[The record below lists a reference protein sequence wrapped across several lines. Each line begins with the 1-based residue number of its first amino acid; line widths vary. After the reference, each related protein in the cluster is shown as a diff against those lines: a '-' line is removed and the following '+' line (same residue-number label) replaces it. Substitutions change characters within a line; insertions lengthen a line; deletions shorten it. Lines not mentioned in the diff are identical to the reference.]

1 MIKNLNEILEKHLK
15 WLNDENGGER
25 ANLSGTNLSGANL
38 SGADLSGADLSRAN
52 LSGADLSGA
61 DLRIADLSGADL
73 SRTNLSGT
81 NLSGTCLRGADLRI
95 ADLSRTCLRGANLS
109 GTNLS
114 EACLRGADL
123 YIADLSGADLRIA
136 DLSGADLSRANLSGT
151 NLSRANLRGANL
163 SGTEIELTLLNKFY
177 PICCPEAG
185 SFVGWKKV
193 RGDLIVKLEV
203 TENAKRSSA
212 FGRKCRCNEAKVL
225 DIQNLDGTSADVTE
239 VYSKHDANFA
249 YRVGE
254 TVRVDNFDEDRRNEC
269 APGIHFFIT
278 RQEAVDY

>member
-15 WLNDENGGER
+15 WLNDENDGER
-25 ANLSGTNLSGANL
+25 ADLSGANLSGANLRGANLRGANLSGANLRGADLSVANLSGANL
-38 SGADLSGADLSRAN
+38 SGADLSGAN
-52 LSGADLSGA
+52 
-61 DLRIADLSGADL
+61 
-73 SRTNLSGT
+73 
-81 NLSGTCLRGADLRI
+81 LRG
-95 ADLSRTCLRGANLS
+95 
-109 GTNLS
+109 
-114 EACLRGADL
+114 
-123 YIADLSGADLRIA
+123 
-136 DLSGADLSRANLSGT
+136 
-151 NLSRANLRGANL
+151 ANLRGANL
-163 SGTEIELTLLNKFY
+163 SGANLRGADLRGADLRGTKIELMLVNKFY

-193 RGDLIVKLEV
+193 RGNFIVKLEV

>member
-15 WLNDENGGER
+15 WLNDENDGER
-25 ANLSGTNLSGANL
+25 ANLCGADLSGANL
-38 SGADLSGADLSRAN
+38 SGADLSGAYFCGAYFYRAN
-52 LSGADLSGA
+52 
-61 DLRIADLSGADL
+61 
-73 SRTNLSGT
+73 
-81 NLSGTCLRGADLRI
+81 LRGADLRG
-95 ADLSRTCLRGANLS
+95 AD
-109 GTNLS
+109 
-114 EACLRGADL
+114 LRGADL
-123 YIADLSGADLRIA
+123 RGAYFSGADLCENKI
-136 DLSGADLSRANLSGT
+136 DPM
-151 NLSRANLRGANL
+151 
-163 SGTEIELTLLNKFY
+163 LLNKFY

-193 RGDLIVKLEV
+193 RGNFIVKLEV

-254 TVRVDNFDEDRRNEC
+254 TVRVDNFDEDRKNEC

-278 RQEAVDY
+278 RQEAIDY

>member
-25 ANLSGTNLSGANL
+25 ADLSGANLYGANLYRADLSGANLSGANL
-38 SGADLSGADLSRAN
+38 SGANLSGANLYRAN
-52 LSGADLSGA
+52 LSGA
-61 DLRIADLSGADL
+61 
-73 SRTNLSGT
+73 NLY
-81 NLSGTCLRGADLRI
+81 
-95 ADLSRTCLRGANLS
+95 GANLS
-109 GTNLS
+109 G
-114 EACLRGADL
+114 
-123 YIADLSGADLRIA
+123 
-136 DLSGADLSRANLSGT
+136 ANLYET
-151 NLSRANLRGANL
+151 K
-163 SGTEIELTLLNKFY
+163 IELMLVNKFY

-239 VYSKHDANFA
+239 VYSKHDTNFA

-254 TVRVDNFDEDRRNEC
+254 TVRVDNFDEDRKNEC

>member
-25 ANLSGTNLSGANL
+25 ADLRGADLRGADLRGANLSVANLSVANLSGANL
-38 SGADLSGADLSRAN
+38 RGAN
-52 LSGADLSGA
+52 LRLA
-61 DLRIADLSGADL
+61 DLR
-73 SRTNLSGT
+73 GT
-81 NLSGTCLRGADLRI
+81 NLSGV
-95 ADLSRTCLRGANLS
+95 S
-109 GTNLS
+109 
-114 EACLRGADL
+114 L
-123 YIADLSGADLRIA
+123 YRADLSG
-136 DLSGADLSRANLSGT
+136 
-151 NLSRANLRGANL
+151 ANLRGANL
-163 SGTEIELTLLNKFY
+163 SGVNLSGANLSGVNLYRADLRGANLRGTEIELMLVNKFY

-254 TVRVDNFDEDRRNEC
+254 TVRVDDFDEDRRNEC

>member
-15 WLNDENGGER
+15 WLRNEDGGER
-25 ANLSGTNLSGANL
+25 ANLC
-38 SGADLSGADLSRAN
+38 GAD
-52 LSGADLSGA
+52 
-61 DLRIADLSGADL
+61 
-73 SRTNLSGT
+73 
-81 NLSGTCLRGADLRI
+81 LRGADLR
-95 ADLSRTCLRGANLS
+95 GANLY
-109 GTNLS
+109 GANLCG
-114 EACLRGADL
+114 ADLRGADL
-123 YIADLSGADLRIA
+123 RG
-136 DLSGADLSRANLSGT
+136 
-151 NLSRANLRGANL
+151 ANLRGANL
-163 SGTEIELTLLNKFY
+163 YGADLCGANLYGANLYGANLYGANIELTLLNKLY

-185 SFVGWKKV
+185 SFVGWKRV
-193 RGDLIVKLEV
+193 RGNLIVKLEI

-225 DIQNLDGTSADVTE
+225 DIQNLDGTSADDVTE
-239 VYSKHDANFA
+239 AYSQHDANFA

>member
-25 ANLSGTNLSGANL
+25 ADLYRANLSEADLRGANLYIADLRGANLYIADLRGTNLSGTNLSGANL
-38 SGADLSGADLSRAN
+38 SE
-52 LSGADLSGA
+52 A
-61 DLRIADLSGADL
+61 DLRG
-73 SRTNLSGT
+73 
-81 NLSGTCLRGADLRI
+81 
-95 ADLSRTCLRGANLS
+95 
-109 GTNLS
+109 
-114 EACLRGADL
+114 
-123 YIADLSGADLRIA
+123 
-136 DLSGADLSRANLSGT
+136 
-151 NLSRANLRGANL
+151 ANLRGANL
-163 SGTEIELTLLNKFY
+163 SGANLSGADLRGADLYRADLYRANLSRADLYRADLRGAKIELTLLNKFY

-185 SFVGWKKV
+185 NFVAWKKV
-193 RGDLIVKLEV
+193 RGNFIVKLEV

-239 VYSKHDANFA
+239 VYSNHDANFA

>member
-25 ANLSGTNLSGANL
+25 A
-38 SGADLSGADLSRAN
+38 D

-61 DLRIADLSGADL
+61 DLRGA
-73 SRTNLSGT
+73 NLSVA
-81 NLSGTCLRGADLRI
+81 N
-95 ADLSRTCLRGANLS
+95 LRGANLRLADLRGANLRGANLRLADLR
-109 GTNLS
+109 GTNL
-114 EACLRGADL
+114 RG
-123 YIADLSGADLRIA
+123 ADLSGADLRVA
-136 DLSGADLSRANLSGT
+136 DLRGVNLYRADLLG
-151 NLSRANLRGANL
+151 ANLR
-163 SGTEIELTLLNKFY
+163 GTEIELMLVNKFY

-254 TVRVDNFDEDRRNEC
+254 IVRVDDFDEDRRNEC

>member
-25 ANLSGTNLSGANL
+25 ANLSGANLYRANLYRADLSGADLSGANLSGANL
-38 SGADLSGADLSRAN
+38 SGAN
-52 LSGADLSGA
+52 LYRADLSGA
-61 DLRIADLSGADL
+61 NLYGA
-73 SRTNLSGT
+73 NLY
-81 NLSGTCLRGADLRI
+81 
-95 ADLSRTCLRGANLS
+95 GANLS
-109 GTNLS
+109 
-114 EACLRGADL
+114 E
-123 YIADLSGADLRIA
+123 IK
-136 DLSGADLSRANLSGT
+136 
-151 NLSRANLRGANL
+151 
-163 SGTEIELTLLNKFY
+163 IELMLVNKFY

-193 RGDLIVKLEV
+193 RGNFIVKLEV

>member
-25 ANLSGTNLSGANL
+25 ADLSK
-38 SGADLSGADLSRAN
+38 ADLSGADLSK
-52 LSGADLSGA
+52 
-61 DLRIADLSGADL
+61 ADLSGADL
-73 SRTNLSGT
+73 S
-81 NLSGTCLRGADLRI
+81 
-95 ADLSRTCLRGANLS
+95 
-109 GTNLS
+109 
-114 EACLRGADL
+114 GADL
-123 YIADLSGADLRIA
+123 YIADLSGADL
-136 DLSGADLSRANLSGT
+136 SGADLRG
-151 NLSRANLRGANL
+151 ANLRGANL
-163 SGTEIELTLLNKFY
+163 SGADLRGANLYIADLRGANLSEADLYIADLRGANLSGTKIDLMLLNKFY

-185 SFVGWKKV
+185 NFVAWKKV
-193 RGDLIVKLEV
+193 RGNFIVKLEV

-212 FGRKCRCNEAKVL
+212 FSRKCRCNEAKVL

-254 TVRVDNFDEDRRNEC
+254 TVRVNNFDEDRRNEC

>member
-1 MIKNLNEILEKHLK
+1 MIKNLNKILEKHLK
-15 WLNDENGGER
+15 WLNDENDGER
-25 ANLSGTNLSGANL
+25 ADLCGADL
-38 SGADLSGADLSRAN
+38 CGADLSGAN
-52 LSGADLSGA
+52 L
-61 DLRIADLSGADL
+61 
-73 SRTNLSGT
+73 
-81 NLSGTCLRGADLRI
+81 C
-95 ADLSRTCLRGANLS
+95 GANL
-109 GTNLS
+109 
-114 EACLRGADL
+114 
-123 YIADLSGADLRIA
+123 YIANLCGAYLCE
-136 DLSGADLSRANLSGT
+136 T
-151 NLSRANLRGANL
+151 K
-163 SGTEIELTLLNKFY
+163 IEQMLLNKFY

-185 SFVGWKKV
+185 GFVGWKKV
-193 RGDLIVKLEV
+193 RGNFIVKLEV

>member
-15 WLNDENGGER
+15 WLNYENDGER
-25 ANLSGTNLSGANL
+25 ADLSGANLRVADLSGANLRGADLSGANLRVADL
-38 SGADLSGADLSRAN
+38 SGADLSGADLYR
-52 LSGADLSGA
+52 ADLSETKI
-61 DLRIADLSGADL
+61 DPM
-73 SRTNLSGT
+73 
-81 NLSGTCLRGADLRI
+81 
-95 ADLSRTCLRGANLS
+95 
-109 GTNLS
+109 
-114 EACLRGADL
+114 
-123 YIADLSGADLRIA
+123 
-136 DLSGADLSRANLSGT
+136 
-151 NLSRANLRGANL
+151 
-163 SGTEIELTLLNKFY
+163 LLNKFY

-185 SFVGWKKV
+185 NFVAWKKV
-193 RGDLIVKLEV
+193 RGNFIVKLEV